1 MDKIITATGKEFDC
15 DYLTV
20 RPSSD
25 RAFIRV
31 IAPIETV
38 ASVFCNK
45 TETAKLEYCGEVLS
59 GYTKFVSIIN
69 EGDAFK
75 VCLDKESE

>member
-20 RPSSD
+20 RHSSN

-38 ASVFCNK
+38 ASVFYNK
-45 TETAKLEYCGEVLS
+45 AETAKLTYCGETLT

-69 EGDAFK
+69 EGDVFK
-75 VCLDKESE
+75 VSLDKESE

>member
-20 RPSSD
+20 RHSSN

-31 IAPIETV
+31 FAPIETV
-38 ASVFCNK
+38 ASVFGNK
-45 TETAKLEYCGEVLS
+45 AETAKLTYCEESLIGF
-59 GYTKFVSIIN
+59 TKFISIIN

-75 VCLDKESE
+75 VCLEKEG

>member
-20 RPSSD
+20 RHLSN

-45 TETAKLEYCGEVLS
+45 EETAILTYCGSSLA

-75 VCLDKESE
+75 VCLEKEVE